1 MTMTERMSLLC
12 LEYEFFSF
20 SPSKCTS
27 LGPNRRLRS
36 ILQCVTCQMI
46 SKAADSD
53 VQNMAQAVAD
63 NPQWL
68 SKMQVSVISDT
79 YLIYNH

>member
-1 MTMTERMSLLC
+1 
-12 LEYEFFSF
+12 
-20 SPSKCTS
+20 
-27 LGPNRRLRS
+27 
-36 ILQCVTCQMI
+36 MI

-68 SKMQVSVISDT
+68 SKMQVSLISDT